1 MAERKLDMGST
12 TIKDFDKLAPAQR
25 QARLGGRVIDVTTI
39 PARVLLESAKF
50 ADEMET
56 YSGEERL
63 VKSIGIVA
71 RIAQVHDEGITTD
84 WLLDNC
90 SLEQLMGFIDY
101 TLEPLKKRVTEE
113 GAKEG
118 NAPAA
123 GS

>member
-1 MAERKLDMGST
+1 MPEKEKKPDMGP

-39 PARVLLESAKF
+39 PARVLLEAAKF
-50 ADEMET
+50 ADEMEK

-63 VKSIGIVA
+63 VKAIGIVS
-71 RIAQVHDEGITTD
+71 RIACVHDEAITTD

-90 SLEQLMGFIDY
+90 SLDQLMAFVDF
-101 TLEPLKKRVTEE
+101 TLEPLKKRVAEE
-113 GAKEG
+113 GGKGEAVT
-118 NAPAA
+118 A

>member
-1 MAERKLDMGST
+1 MAERKLDMGP

-50 ADEMET
+50 ADEMES

-118 NAPAA
+118 NALAA